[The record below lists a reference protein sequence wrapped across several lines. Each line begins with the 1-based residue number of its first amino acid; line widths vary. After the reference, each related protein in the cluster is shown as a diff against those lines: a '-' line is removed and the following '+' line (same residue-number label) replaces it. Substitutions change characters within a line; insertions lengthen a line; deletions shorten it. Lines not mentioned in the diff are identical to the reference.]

1 MALRETYTTRELAVL
16 FCFSTVRSVF
26 LRADREHWK
35 SRGRAGRGG
44 GKEWLVASM
53 PEETQLAIRAAEE
66 KQALGE
72 EKSMPPKQLSS
83 VATPAI
89 LDDKKRYKA
98 LARADL
104 LRQYLVWQ
112 RKNGATKAQ
121 KAAFVEAY
129 RAGVWPKLLEEIGPV
144 SWQTL
149 ERWKVKQE
157 RAGSVLVLADRR
169 GVAHRGRTL
178 LTERHQHIILGH
190 VLNPNAPAISQ
201 CVREVQRKFQAEG
214 MFVPSDPTIR
224 RFAKAYMTE
233 CFDSW
238 TAFREGEKAW
248 NDKCA
253 ISLLRNWNLVKVG
266 DVVIADGHTLNFES
280 IDPDTGKPK
289 RMTLVL
295 FYDGA
300 SNCPLGWQIMAT
312 ENTACISAAFR
323 RSCILLGKFPR
334 VIYLDNGRAFRARF
348 FEGCPDFE
356 QAGFLGLYRDLG
368 CTVIHAWPYHG
379 QSKPVERFFGTMH
392 ELEVWMPSYTGYDI
406 SHKPAR
412 MMRGEK
418 MHRKLYEKMG
428 ARPLTLEET
437 NLQVA
442 RWFEEYKARPQFRTH
457 LHGETPGAV
466 MEAGRGP
473 GLTPEEMQRLTLLM
487 MQKEVRTI
495 TKDGIRIN
503 GRLYWHEALFS
514 RRHPVLVRYDEY
526 LNPFSVFVY
535 TLDGTFLCEA
545 LDREHHHIASG
556 LHPVARVLGTAE
568 QQEDFRAA
576 AELKQGQKKQSFAV
590 IAKMLN
596 ADVLPEAQARVSSVT
611 QLPPKPL
618 PEAHPSEPKL
628 PTAEEEAA
636 FAAQRDAAVAAM
648 NAAPAYT
655 PSALKRWKDSQ
666 ERYAYLFNVKFEQA
680 IELVPD
686 DVAWMEAWEQT
697 PEYLTYWKKYFD
709 GLRQVYAREQAR
721 AAQA

>member
-1 MALRETYTTRELAVL
+1 MEFKAAYSTQEVAHLLGVTRQGIEKRATRETWQFR
-16 FCFSTVRSVF
+16 
-26 LRADREHWK
+26 LRHR
-35 SRGRAGRGG
+35 RG

-53 PEETQLAIRAAEE
+53 PKETQLAIRAAEE

-72 EKSMPPKQLSS
+72 EKSLPQKQLSS
-83 VATPAI
+83 VTTPAI

-157 RAGSVLVLADRR
+157 RAGSVLILADRR

-253 ISLLRNWNLVKVG
+253 ISLLRNWNLVEVG

-300 SNCPLGWQIMAT
+300 SSCPLGWQIMAT

-323 RSCILLGKFPR
+323 RSCIILGKFPR

-406 SHKPAR
+406 AHKPAR

-437 NLQVA
+437 KLQVA

-457 LHGETPGAV
+457 LHGTTPGAV

-545 LDREHHHIASG
+545 LDREHHRIACG

-576 AELKQGQKKQSFAV
+576 AELKQGQKKQSFAG
-590 IAKMLN
+590 ITKMLT
-596 ADVLPEAQARVSSVT
+596 ADVLPEAQARVLSVT
-611 QLPPKPL
+611 QLQPRPIP
-618 PEAHPSEPKL
+618 AARPSEPKP

-666 ERYAYLFNVKFEQA
+666 ERYAYLFNVKFEQS

-697 PEYLTYWKKYFD
+697 TEYQTYWKKYFD

>member
-1 MALRETYTTRELAVL
+1 MEFKAAYSTQEVAHLLGGTRQGIEKRATRETWQFR
-16 FCFSTVRSVF
+16 
-26 LRADREHWK
+26 LRHR
-35 SRGRAGRGG
+35 RG

-53 PEETQLAIRAAEE
+53 PKETQLAIRAAEE

-72 EKSMPPKQLSS
+72 EKSLPQKQLSS
-83 VATPAI
+83 VTTPAI

-157 RAGSVLVLADRR
+157 RAGSVLILADRR

-253 ISLLRNWNLVKVG
+253 ISLLRNWNLVEVG

-280 IDPDTGKPK
+280 IEPTTGKPK

-323 RSCILLGKFPR
+323 RSCIILGKFPR

-406 SHKPAR
+406 AHKPAR

-437 NLQVA
+437 KLQVA

-457 LHGETPGAV
+457 LHGTTPGAV

-545 LDREHHHIASG
+545 LDREHHRIACG

-576 AELKQGQKKQSFAV
+576 AELKQGQKKQSFAG
-590 IAKMLN
+590 ITKMLT
-596 ADVLPEAQARVSSVT
+596 ADVLPEAQARVLAVT
-611 QLPPKPL
+611 QLQPRPRP
-618 PEAHPSEPKL
+618 AARPSEPKP

-666 ERYAYLFNVKFEQA
+666 ERYAYLFNVKFEQS

-697 PEYLTYWKKYFD
+697 TEYQTYWKKYFD

>member
-1 MALRETYTTRELAVL
+1 MEFKAAYSTQEVAHLLGVTRQGIEKRATRETWQFR
-16 FCFSTVRSVF
+16 
-26 LRADREHWK
+26 LRHR
-35 SRGRAGRGG
+35 RG

-53 PEETQLAIRAAEE
+53 PKETQLAIRAAEE

-72 EKSMPPKQLSS
+72 EKSLPQKQLSS
-83 VATPAI
+83 VTTPAI

-112 RKNGATKAQ
+112 RKNGATKTQ

-157 RAGSVLVLADRR
+157 RAGSVLILADRR

-253 ISLLRNWNLVKVG
+253 ISLLRNWNLVEVG

-323 RSCILLGKFPR
+323 RSCIILGKFPR

-356 QAGFLGLYRDLG
+356 QAGFLGLYRNLG

-406 SHKPAR
+406 AHKPAR

-437 NLQVA
+437 KLQVA

-457 LHGETPGAV
+457 LHGTTPGAV

-545 LDREHHHIASG
+545 LDREHHRIACG

-576 AELKQGQKKQSFAV
+576 AELKQGQKKQSFAG
-590 IAKMLN
+590 ITKMLT
-596 ADVLPEAQARVSSVT
+596 ADVLPEAQARVLSVT
-611 QLPPKPL
+611 QLQPRPIP
-618 PEAHPSEPKL
+618 AARPSEPKP

-666 ERYAYLFNVKFEQA
+666 ERYAYLFNVKFEQS

-686 DVAWMEAWEQT
+686 DVAWMEAWERT
-697 PEYLTYWKKYFD
+697 TEYLTYWKKYFD

>member
-1 MALRETYTTRELAVL
+1 MEFKAAYSTQEVAHLLGVTRQGIEKRATRETWQFR
-16 FCFSTVRSVF
+16 
-26 LRADREHWK
+26 LRHR
-35 SRGRAGRGG
+35 RG

-53 PEETQLAIRAAEE
+53 PKETQLAIRAAEE

-72 EKSMPPKQLSS
+72 EKSLPQKQLSS
-83 VATPAI
+83 VTTPAI

-157 RAGSVLVLADRR
+157 RAGSVLILADRR

-190 VLNPNAPAISQ
+190 VLNPHAPALSQ

-253 ISLLRNWNLVKVG
+253 ISLLRNWNLVEVG

-300 SNCPLGWQIMAT
+300 SSCPLGWQIMAT

-323 RSCILLGKFPR
+323 RSCIILGKFPR

-406 SHKPAR
+406 AHKPAR

-437 NLQVA
+437 KLQVA

-457 LHGETPGAV
+457 LHGTTPGAV

-545 LDREHHHIASG
+545 LDREHHRIACG

-576 AELKQGQKKQSFAV
+576 AELKQGQKKQSFAG
-590 IAKMLN
+590 ITKMLT
-596 ADVLPEAQARVSSVT
+596 ADVLPEAQARVLSVT
-611 QLPPKPL
+611 QLQPRPIP
-618 PEAHPSEPKL
+618 AARPSEPKP

-666 ERYAYLFNVKFEQA
+666 ERYAYLFNVKFEQS

-697 PEYLTYWKKYFD
+697 TEYQTYWKKYFD

>member
-1 MALRETYTTRELAVL
+1 MEFKAAYSTQEVAHLLGVTRQGIEKRATRETWQFR
-16 FCFSTVRSVF
+16 
-26 LRADREHWK
+26 LRHR
-35 SRGRAGRGG
+35 RG

-53 PEETQLAIRAAEE
+53 PKETQLAIRAAEE

-72 EKSMPPKQLSS
+72 EKSLPQKQLSS
-83 VATPAI
+83 VTTPAI

-112 RKNGATKAQ
+112 RKNGATKTQ

-157 RAGSVLVLADRR
+157 RAGSVLILADRR

-253 ISLLRNWNLVKVG
+253 ISLLRNWNLVEVG

-312 ENTACISAAFR
+312 KNTACISAAFR
-323 RSCILLGKFPR
+323 RSCIILGKFPR

-406 SHKPAR
+406 AHKPAR

-437 NLQVA
+437 KLQVA

-457 LHGETPGAV
+457 LHGTTPGAV

-545 LDREHHHIASG
+545 LDREHHRIACG

-576 AELKQGQKKQSFAV
+576 AELKQGQKKQSFAG
-590 IAKMLN
+590 ITKMLT
-596 ADVLPEAQARVSSVT
+596 ADVLPEAQARVLSVT
-611 QLPPKPL
+611 QLQPRPIP
-618 PEAHPSEPKL
+618 AARPSEPKP

-666 ERYAYLFNVKFEQA
+666 ERYAYLFNVKFEQS

-697 PEYLTYWKKYFD
+697 TEYQTYWKKYFD

>member
-1 MALRETYTTRELAVL
+1 MEFKAAYSTQEVAHLLGVTRQGIEKRATRETWQFR
-16 FCFSTVRSVF
+16 
-26 LRADREHWK
+26 LRHR
-35 SRGRAGRGG
+35 RG

-53 PEETQLAIRAAEE
+53 PKETQLAIRAAEE

-72 EKSMPPKQLSS
+72 EKSLPQKQLSS
-83 VATPAI
+83 VTTPAI

-112 RKNGATKAQ
+112 RKNGATKTQ

-157 RAGSVLVLADRR
+157 RAGSVLILADRR

-253 ISLLRNWNLVKVG
+253 ISLLRNWNLVEVG

-323 RSCILLGKFPR
+323 RSCIILGKFPR

-406 SHKPAR
+406 AHKPAR

-437 NLQVA
+437 KLQVA

-457 LHGETPGAV
+457 LHGTTPGAV

-545 LDREHHHIASG
+545 LDREHHRIACG

-576 AELKQGQKKQSFAV
+576 AELKQGQKKQSFAG
-590 IAKMLN
+590 ITKMLT
-596 ADVLPEAQARVSSVT
+596 ADVLPEAQARVLSVT
-611 QLPPKPL
+611 QLQPRPIP
-618 PEAHPSEPKL
+618 AARPSEPKP

-666 ERYAYLFNVKFEQA
+666 ERYAYLFNVKFEQS

-697 PEYLTYWKKYFD
+697 TEYQTYWKKYFD